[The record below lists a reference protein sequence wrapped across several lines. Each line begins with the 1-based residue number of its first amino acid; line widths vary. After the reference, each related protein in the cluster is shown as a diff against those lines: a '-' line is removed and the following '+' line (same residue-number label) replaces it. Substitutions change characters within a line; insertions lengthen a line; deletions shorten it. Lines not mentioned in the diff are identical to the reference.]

1 MSLIE
6 IIDTDIKKALLAR
19 DQAGL
24 RALRAI
30 KSALLLARTEKG
42 MAEEITPDTEL
53 KILQKQI
60 KQRKESADIYHAQN
74 RADLALIEEEE
85 LQVIGLYLP
94 AQLSR
99 DEIESQLKVLITE
112 SGAVSIKDLGKIMT
126 LASKHFAGGADGKL
140 ISELAKKILS

>member
-6 IIDTDIKKALLAR
+6 TVDTDIKKALLGR

-42 MAEEITPDTEL
+42 MAEEITPDAEL

-85 LQVIGLYLP
+85 LQVIERYMP

-99 DEIESQLKVLITE
+99 EDIETQLRVIITE
-112 SGAVSIKDLGKIMT
+112 NAAVSIKDLGKVMT

-140 ISELAKKILS
+140 ISELAKKLLS